1 VSEVAA
7 LDTDPKL
14 AEYADRRC
22 ALVKELNEIN
32 KKGTPDGIVLL
43 NADSMD
49 QWVFL
54 ISVLGDETIYKVSP
68 G

>member
-1 VSEVAA
+1 MSEVAA
-7 LDTDPKL
+7 LDTDAKL
-14 AEYADRRC
+14 AEDADRKC
-22 ALVKELNEIN
+22 AVKELNEIN

-54 ISVLGDETIYKVSP
+54 ISVLGDETIYKVGP